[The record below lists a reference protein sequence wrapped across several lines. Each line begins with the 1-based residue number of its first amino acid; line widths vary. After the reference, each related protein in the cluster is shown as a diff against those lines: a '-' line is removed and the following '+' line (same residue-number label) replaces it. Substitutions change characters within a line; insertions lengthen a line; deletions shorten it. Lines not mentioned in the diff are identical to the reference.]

1 MAMKLVDQEE
11 AAKILGV
18 SVEEINAL
26 RDRKELFPFR
36 DGSTWK
42 YKVDDLERLKNDR
55 ASGGSGWNQTND
67 LSEIPLEVNEHVES
81 VLLSEKELGES
92 SDSTSSTIIGK
103 PGRKTTPAESD
114 LEMARPAE
122 PAAKPGASDVSLA
135 AGLSGTGSDVKLVL
149 GGSDVS
155 KKDSS
160 TLSDLDLRLEPTGGS
175 SKVSADSELKLADP
189 SGSSKKK
196 SKPGSDVTK
205 TAASAKTVS
214 FDVDDL
220 SLDDDDVLGGKP
232 GSDITRGAT
241 DSGIHL
247 VDPKDSG
254 LSLEQPLELG
264 GSAVELLE
272 LGEADSAGATQL
284 KSDDDFLLTPVQ
296 EDAVPD
302 ESDSG
307 SQVIAL
313 DSEEDLSSGAF
324 APASSGMVAMLEED
338 TGEGGPAM
346 AGMAPAGSVAAG
358 AALMTAPAVPEAPY
372 SMWNVMGL
380 VCCALL
386 LLMTG
391 IVMQDMIR
399 NMWKWDGPEPITR
412 QITDSFGSTI
422 GWMEPKK

>member
-55 ASGGSGWNQTND
+55 ASGGSGWKAND
-67 LSEIPLEVNEHVES
+67 LSDIPLEVNEHVES

-122 PAAKPGASDVSLA
+122 PAAKPGASDVNLA

-155 KKDSS
+155 KKDGS

-205 TAASAKTVS
+205 TAASAKTVELQRRRS
-214 FDVDDL
+214 Q
-220 SLDDDDVLGGKP
+220 P
-232 GSDITRGAT
+232 RRRRRARRQARQRHHARRHRQRHP
-241 DSGIHL
+241 SGR
-247 VDPKDSG
+247 
-254 LSLEQPLELG
+254 
-264 GSAVELLE
+264 
-272 LGEADSAGATQL
+272 
-284 KSDDDFLLTPVQ
+284 
-296 EDAVPD
+296 
-302 ESDSG
+302 
-307 SQVIAL
+307 SQ
-313 DSEEDLSSGAF
+313 G
-324 APASSGMVAMLEED
+324 
-338 TGEGGPAM
+338 
-346 AGMAPAGSVAAG
+346 
-358 AALMTAPAVPEAPY
+358 
-372 SMWNVMGL
+372 
-380 VCCALL
+380 
-386 LLMTG
+386 
-391 IVMQDMIR
+391 
-399 NMWKWDGPEPITR
+399 
-412 QITDSFGSTI
+412 
-422 GWMEPKK
+422 